1 MRSLVNKEFHRMI
14 VDVHFED
21 EVGKSAGLDLAPHD
35 AVVVGVDQGLVQV
48 EHQHLPPD
56 QVEAVSGD
64 GGQRGELLLDGSVSP
79 RLSVIVRRFNL
90 EKLLTITYRSDLFLE
105 DKRKT
110 IPNFRDEEQT
120 VFYCHLERFPHD
132 VRFILMLGCLII
144 YKRRILTY

>member
-14 VDVHFED
+14 VDVHLED

-79 RLSVIVRRFNL
+79 RLGVIVRRFNL
-90 EKLLTITYRSDLFLE
+90 DKLLTITYRSESDLFLE
-105 DKRKT
+105 DK
-110 IPNFRDEEQT
+110 
-120 VFYCHLERFPHD
+120 Y
-132 VRFILMLGCLII
+132 
-144 YKRRILTY
+144 

>member
-14 VDVHFED
+14 VDVHLED

-48 EHQHLPPD
+48 KHQHLPPD

-90 EKLLTITYRSDLFLE
+90 EKLLTITYRSECFL
-105 DKRKT
+105 KINIRQFQTFAMKNRQSFT
-110 IPNFRDEEQT
+110 VTWRDFHMMY
-120 VFYCHLERFPHD
+120 VLY
-132 VRFILMLGCLII
+132 
-144 YKRRILTY
+144 

>member
-1 MRSLVNKEFHRMI
+1 MRSFVDKEFHRMI

-48 EHQHLPPD
+48 KHQHLPPD

-64 GGQRGELLLDGSVSP
+64 GRQWRQLVLDGSVSP
-79 RLSVIVRRFNL
+79 RLSLIVRRFNL

-105 DKRKT
+105 DKR
-110 IPNFRDEEQT
+110 
-120 VFYCHLERFPHD
+120 
-132 VRFILMLGCLII
+132 
-144 YKRRILTY
+144 